1 MTSQPTTIKAIIWKE
16 DDMYV
21 IKDAI
26 LGITT
31 QGKTIDEAMKNL
43 REAIELYLEEFPE
56 ERERLKGYLVEFQLN
71 RVFL

>member
-16 DDMYV
+16 DDVYV

-56 ERERLKGYLVEFQLN
+56 ERERLKGYLVELQLN
-71 RVFL
+71 

>member
-1 MTSQPTTIKAIIWKE
+1 MTSKPTTIKAIIWKE

-21 IKDAI
+21 IKGAI

-31 QGKTIDEAMKNL
+31 QSKTIDEAMENL

-56 ERERLKGYLVEFQLN
+56 ERERLEGVLVEIRL
-71 RVFL
+71 

>member
-1 MTSQPTTIKAIIWKE
+1 
-16 DDMYV
+16 MYV

-56 ERERLKGYLVEFQLN
+56 ERERLRGYLVELQLS
-71 RVFL
+71 

>member
-1 MTSQPTTIKAIIWKE
+1 MTSQPTTVKAIIWKE

-56 ERERLKGYLVEFQLN
+56 ERERLKGYLVELQLN
-71 RVFL
+71 